1 MSLEAKLG
9 VPVGH
14 CTGDLGLALP
24 HLVLM
29 IVVLPSLVVQ
39 VLFALEKMKR

>member
-14 CTGDLGLALP
+14 CTRDLGLVLP
-24 HLVLM
+24 HIVHM

-39 VLFALEKMKR
+39 FLLLWKR